1 VIAAHTTSVPIERGA
16 YTLPDAARL
25 LRLPPGRVRAWVLGA
40 GGDGALAHRGTGPD
54 RTIGFHSLIELFS
67 ISELRGRGISWATL
81 RAARQE
87 LVERFATTHPFALR
101 GFLTDGKRLLRELGD
116 QALLELGTG
125 GQTAF
130 ERVIGPFCK
139 RLDFD
144 ASTQLASRFYPAES
158 GRDIVIDPHHAFG
171 RPVVQGTNVTT
182 EALACLIRG
191 GERIEDVALDFRL
204 EPGQV
209 ETAWRFEERL
219 AACGS
224 ISTR

>member
-1 VIAAHTTSVPIERGA
+1 MCGYPKSVIAAHSSIAPIERGA

-25 LRLPPGRVRAWVLGA
+25 LRLPPGRVRAWVLGS
-40 GGDGALAHRGTGPD
+40 GRDGALAHRGTGPD
-54 RTIGFHSLIELFS
+54 RTIGFHSLIELFG
-67 ISELRGRGISWATL
+67 ISELRARGVSWATL

-87 LVERFATTHPFALR
+87 LMERFATTHPFALR
-101 GFLTDGKRLLRELGD
+101 GLLTDGKRLLRELGN

-158 GRDIVIDPHHAFG
+158 GRDSVIDPHHAFG
-171 RPVVQGTNVTT
+171 RPVIRGTNITT
-182 EALACLIRG
+182 EALSCLIRG
-191 GERIEDVALDFRL
+191 GERVEDVARDFRL
-204 EPGQV
+204 EPNMV
-209 ETAWRFEERL
+209 ECAVSFEERL
-219 AACGS
+219 AA
-224 ISTR
+224 